1 MVASTATVLISG
13 VAMTALPS
21 ATTNRLLAALPEAVL
36 ARWMP
41 MLEPVSLPLGKVLY
55 QPGDTVT
62 WVYFPTSAIVSLL
75 YVTREGE
82 STEVA
87 LIGNDGIVGV
97 SFFMSGK
104 AMLDQAVVQNAGH
117 AFRIR
122 TCVLMADFEQ
132 IGPVKN
138 MLVRYTQA
146 LMSQMEQTA
155 VCNRLHRLDQQL
167 CRWLLMSMDLTP
179 GNEVLMT
186 QELLAHL
193 LGVRRE
199 SVTAAAVG
207 LRDAGLIRYARGHI
221 QVLDRAGLEHRA
233 CECYEVVRQEYD
245 RLLGPPAGS

>member
-138 MLVRYTQA
+138 VLVRYTQA

-167 CRWLLMSMDLTP
+167 CRWLLASDEHGPHP
-179 GNEVLMT
+179 GERSPDDPGT
-186 QELLAHL
+186 
-193 LGVRRE
+193 
-199 SVTAAAVG
+199 
-207 LRDAGLIRYARGHI
+207 
-221 QVLDRAGLEHRA
+221 
-233 CECYEVVRQEYD
+233 
-245 RLLGPPAGS
+245 LGPPSRCPARERDRCGGGSARRGAHPIRSRPHPGARPRGAGTSGLRML